1 MSLQNKIRIIE
12 RKLLTDSRGWFLKV
26 LNGFEE
32 FLPNHVGE
40 TYITMAQPGEWRANH
55 YHYKTAEWFTIFK
68 GKAKVILEDIETKE
82 RIEIIADAL
91 EPKTIFV
98 PPGVAHIFINISE
111 HEEMMLIAYAE
122 NKYDPEDT
130 CTYNLHN

>member
-32 FLPNHVGE
+32 FLPNHIGE
-40 TYITMAQPGEWRANH
+40 SYITMAQPGEWRANH

-68 GKAKVILEDIETKE
+68 GKSKVILEDIETKE
-82 RIEIIADAL
+82 RIELMADAL

-98 PPGVAHIFINISE
+98 PPGIAHVFINTDE
-111 HEEMMLIAYAE
+111 KEQLMLIAYAE
-122 NKYDPEDT
+122 NKYDPHDT
-130 CTYNLHN
+130 CPYNLLD